1 MLSPEHT
8 EPSMNKTPVPTFTFY
23 VPNHGKYLCTEP
35 SVNRA
40 MSNLNLCSL
49 QVCWPLKAQ
58 SSTSINTMQWC
69 FPRLDGLRRLNQ
81 HKTVPASLIDYH
93 HHQYYHPPHHQG

>member
-8 EPSMNKTPVPTFTFY
+8 EPSMNKTPIPTFTFY
-23 VPNHGKYLCTEP
+23 VPNHGKYLCTES

-49 QVCWPLKAQ
+49 QGADHLGLEVQ
-58 SSTSINTMQWC
+58 SQFT
-69 FPRLDGLRRLNQ
+69 
-81 HKTVPASLIDYH
+81 
-93 HHQYYHPPHHQG
+93 PHRVLSQAWRP